1 MNNQKLVE
9 TLRSWADKLA
19 KMPEAGD
26 AIDVKLGVH
35 NHYGFDESEA
45 AVLLSGHEVVKHIGD
60 QMWVVT
66 ERGNS
71 ACVTIFTDTEEKA
84 RQICPPVP
92 LEDVQVPAET
102 LSDMSGQ

>member
-9 TLRSWADKLA
+9 TLRTWADKLA
-19 KMPEAGD
+19 EMPEAGD

-35 NHYGFDESEA
+35 NHYAFDEAEA
-45 AVLLSGHEVVKHIGD
+45 AVLLSGHETVKRISHKT
-60 QMWVVT
+60 WAVA
-66 ERGNS
+66 ERGHS
-71 ACVTIFTDTEEKA
+71 VGVTIFTTEEKA

-92 LEDVQVPAET
+92 LEEVKVPAET